1 MNYKDLEEAGS
12 NSSPKRNTSTY
23 QENNFERI
31 VIGHPLLDLMLQKVT
46 AKA

>member
-1 MNYKDLEEAGS
+1 MMADMVAH
-12 NSSPKRNTSTY
+12 SSPKRNTSTY

-46 AKA
+46 ANV